1 MTYSFT
7 KTSFDRIYNQSATS
21 YDAKKARYIHN
32 FNNGDVGEDILD
44 AFGDSYDPNSIYK
57 PIEIL
62 SFVQKLQDKNC
73 WLARGLYKKLIS
85 PDWDN
90 GVDQT
95 ERLREEFGFSCE
107 EEHVGDQ
114 LDTEFNYLFTLTSI
128 MMNTPDENGN
138 VYDWDW
144 SFHYFNPSQF
154 DENSKQWVNAN
165 KADSWSDAQV
175 EMEAIVEHL
184 NVMKPMRLRERLKD
198 ALAQTNYEN
207 AS

>member
-1 MTYSFT
+1 
-7 KTSFDRIYNQSATS
+7 
-21 YDAKKARYIHN
+21 
-32 FNNGDVGEDILD
+32 
-44 AFGDSYDPNSIYK
+44 
-57 PIEIL
+57 
-62 SFVQKLQDKNC
+62 
-73 WLARGLYKKLIS
+73 
-85 PDWDN
+85 
-90 GVDQT
+90 
-95 ERLREEFGFSCE
+95 
-107 EEHVGDQ
+107 
-114 LDTEFNYLFTLTSI
+114 

-154 DENSKQWVNAN
+154 DEDSKQWVNAN

-198 ALAQTNYEN
+198 ALAQTN

>member
-7 KTSFDRIYNQSATS
+7 NTSFNRIYNQSAAS

-73 WLARGLYKKLIS
+73 WLARGLYKKLTS

-95 ERLREEFGFSCE
+95 ERLREEFGF
-107 EEHVGDQ
+107 
-114 LDTEFNYLFTLTSI
+114 
-128 MMNTPDENGN
+128 
-138 VYDWDW
+138 
-144 SFHYFNPSQF
+144 
-154 DENSKQWVNAN
+154 
-165 KADSWSDAQV
+165 
-175 EMEAIVEHL
+175 
-184 NVMKPMRLRERLKD
+184 
-198 ALAQTNYEN
+198 
-207 AS
+207 